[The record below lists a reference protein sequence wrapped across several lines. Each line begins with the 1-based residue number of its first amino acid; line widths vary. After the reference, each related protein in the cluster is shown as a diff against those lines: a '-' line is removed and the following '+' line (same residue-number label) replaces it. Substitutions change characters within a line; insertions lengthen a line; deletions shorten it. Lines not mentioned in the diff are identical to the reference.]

1 MHERH
6 FFRTFPAPHVI
17 QRLILCLC
25 TLLIGTAALGSS
37 AIAAESFKEAVV
49 VAIHDGDTISLKI
62 EGKVYRS
69 RLIGIDAPEMGQ
81 EPWGKLSK
89 NNLKNMLK
97 ETNKRVLVETD
108 VVKIDKYDRPL
119 VYLWTP
125 DRSSMLN
132 ERMLREGYAY
142 LFTIQPNSK
151 YAERFVE
158 AQRAAKQSG
167 SGIWRHDGPK
177 ERPREYKKKHPRN

>member
-1 MHERH
+1 MAKRNPFHSSYV
-6 FFRTFPAPHVI
+6 TGA
-17 QRLILCLC
+17 ILQLSLFLC
-25 TLLIGTAALGSS
+25 TLLTGTAALGSS

-49 VAIHDGDTISLKI
+49 VAIHDGDTVSLKI
-62 EGKVYRS
+62 DGKVYRS

-81 EPWGKLSK
+81 EPWGKMSK
-89 NNLKNMLK
+89 KNLKNMLK
-97 ETNKRVLVETD
+97 ESNKRVLAETD

-119 VYLWTP
+119 VYLWMP

-151 YAERFVE
+151 YVERFVE

-167 SGIWRHDGPK
+167 SGIWGPDGPK
-177 ERPREYKKKHPRN
+177 ERPRDYKKRHPR